1 MWTSAFQIRYLAI
14 ISILLTIVTMMQ
26 TVPTLKDHFTARV
39 LPDTLEMES
48 HVLVS
53 ILIILRT
60 FLVLVIM
67 SKATPSKPTQIARRK
82 GVKGEM
88 GIT

>member
-1 MWTSAFQIRYLAI
+1 MWTSAFQIRYPAI

-26 TVPTLKDHFTARV
+26 TVPTLKDPSTARV

-48 HVLVS
+48 LVLVS

-67 SKATPSKPTQIARRK
+67 SKATPSKPTQIARRE

-88 GIT
+88 RIT

>member
-26 TVPTLKDHFTARV
+26 TVPTLKDHSTARV
-39 LPDTLEMES
+39 LLDTLEMES
-48 HVLVS
+48 LVLVS

-67 SKATPSKPTQIARRK
+67 SKATPSKPTQIERRE